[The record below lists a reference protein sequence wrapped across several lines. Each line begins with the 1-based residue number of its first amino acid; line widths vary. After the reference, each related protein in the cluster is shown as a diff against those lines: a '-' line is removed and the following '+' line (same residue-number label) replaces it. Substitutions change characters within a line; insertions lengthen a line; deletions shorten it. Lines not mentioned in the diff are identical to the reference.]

1 MLHEVVLADLTLV
14 VERDQNPSQNSKEGW
29 RKLVYT
35 TIVLSTL
42 SMVLAAL
49 FKGYIGYDNDEYCM
63 FDSVPFY

>member
-35 TIVLSTL
+35 TIVLGTL
-42 SMVLAAL
+42 SMILAAL
-49 FKGYIGYDNDEYCM
+49 FKGYIGYDNDKYCM
-63 FDSVPFY
+63 LDSVPFY